1 MLLIAFGVRQGCVIA
16 PDAFATGMDWL
27 LDASAALAWYPALV
41 AARYF
46 PRDGCLAHS
55 VCDASVVGHVL
66 GRGPLLRRSKQL
78 GYYSDDV
85 PVVADLFNTADDD
98 FFHRVKTNSD
108 HVLQPCLPD
117 LINIPYQLRNRSHN
131 QRRNATIR
139 GTRHFLRSGP
149 LPSDLKK
156 CHLK

>member
-108 HVLQPCLPD
+108 HVL
-117 LINIPYQLRNRSHN
+117 
-131 QRRNATIR
+131 
-139 GTRHFLRSGP
+139 
-149 LPSDLKK
+149 
-156 CHLK
+156 